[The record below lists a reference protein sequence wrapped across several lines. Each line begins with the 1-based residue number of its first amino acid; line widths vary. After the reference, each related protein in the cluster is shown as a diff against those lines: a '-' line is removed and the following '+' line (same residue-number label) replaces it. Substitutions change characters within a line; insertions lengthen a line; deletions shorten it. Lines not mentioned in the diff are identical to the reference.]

1 MNIIQELEWRGLLKQ
16 ATNEDK
22 INQAQQN
29 GAGVYC
35 GFDPT
40 ADSLHVGHLIPII
53 LLSRF
58 QKMGFKPI
66 ALIGGGTGMIGDPS
80 FKSQERVLQT
90 NEQVLVNVQGIQKQ
104 LKQML
109 HDVTFV
115 NNYDWLNK
123 LSLLDFLRDV
133 GKDFTLSYLLA
144 KESIASRIS
153 TGLSITEFSYTM
165 LQAYDFYQLYTTKNC
180 KVQIG
185 GSDQWGNITSGIDY
199 IGSQIGRDKSEAAG
213 ITIQLLAKKDGQK
226 FGKTESGAVW
236 LDPNKTSEY
245 SFYQFWFNQ
254 NDDDCEMFLKFVTF
268 LDQQAIQDLM
278 AQHQK
283 NPAQRIMQKVLA
295 EEVTK
300 FVHGAEGLKK
310 ALLLTEAF
318 FNGTVQDLDANLITI
333 AIASLQ
339 APEIDS
345 HETVIDAI
353 VQSGAASSRREAREF
368 INNKAISFN
377 EIILEQEDQLLK
389 DFPKLINNQFILIKR
404 GKKKYFALKLK
415 TSQN

>member
-1 MNIIQELEWRGLLKQ
+1 
-16 ATNEDK
+16 
-22 INQAQQN
+22 
-29 GAGVYC
+29 
-35 GFDPT
+35 
-40 ADSLHVGHLIPII
+40 
-53 LLSRF
+53 
-58 QKMGFKPI
+58 
-66 ALIGGGTGMIGDPS
+66 
-80 FKSQERVLQT
+80 
-90 NEQVLVNVQGIQKQ
+90 
-104 LKQML
+104 
-109 HDVTFV
+109 
-115 NNYDWLNK
+115 
-123 LSLLDFLRDV
+123 
-133 GKDFTLSYLLA
+133 
-144 KESIASRIS
+144 
-153 TGLSITEFSYTM
+153 
-165 LQAYDFYQLYTTKNC
+165 
-180 KVQIG
+180 
-185 GSDQWGNITSGIDY
+185 
-199 IGSQIGRDKSEAAG
+199 
-213 ITIQLLAKKDGQK
+213 
-226 FGKTESGAVW
+226 
-236 LDPNKTSEY
+236 
-245 SFYQFWFNQ
+245 
-254 NDDDCEMFLKFVTF
+254 MFLKFVTF